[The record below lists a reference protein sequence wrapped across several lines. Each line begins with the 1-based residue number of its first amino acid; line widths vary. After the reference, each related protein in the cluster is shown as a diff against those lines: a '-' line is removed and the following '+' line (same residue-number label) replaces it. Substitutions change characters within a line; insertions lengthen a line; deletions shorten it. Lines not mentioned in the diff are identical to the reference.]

1 MNVVNIGST
10 VSPPRGLPICRPIC
24 VYRAFILAHEKLSSQ
39 SDRQRTAEPP
49 KGKIPTIP
57 LSRREREKKR
67 TGGSERERDNL
78 KKKRV

>member
-10 VSPPRGLPICRPIC
+10 VSPPRGLPICIC
-24 VYRAFILAHEKLSSQ
+24 VYRAFILVHEKLSSQ

-57 LSRREREKKR
+57 LSRRERER
-67 TGGSERERDNL
+67 QRDQEGANE
-78 KKKRV
+78 KGII